1 MARTHRPNRTLLDLC
16 VPVPRRTSCDLDEE
30 LEVLCGF

>member
-16 VPVPRRTSCDLDEE
+16 VPVPRRTSCDLLIR
-30 LEVLCGF
+30 LE